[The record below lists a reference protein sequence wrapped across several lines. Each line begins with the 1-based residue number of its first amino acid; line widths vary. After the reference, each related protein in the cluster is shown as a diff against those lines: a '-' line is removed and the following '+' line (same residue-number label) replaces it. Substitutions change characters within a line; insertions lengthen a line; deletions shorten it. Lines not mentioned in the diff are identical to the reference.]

1 MKIASRLMLGATV
14 LTALAVVGSA
24 GTTGWL
30 ALNHSSQAVEAALQR
45 QFQTT
50 AAGREEALLRQFES
64 FGELLQ
70 SQAHSRMTQEAL
82 YGFVRPFDSYRYEV
96 PATINIAEL
105 REQLGHWYQDE
116 YIPFHRRNGEYRNE
130 RTPDWQGWLD
140 NMAHDALLLTD
151 QPRWTGCF
159 ASDGRSSRQ
168 HHLFPAA
175 PQVPRQLSRSG
186 GAFRF

>member
-96 PATINIAEL
+96 PATINIAERSEEHTSEL
-105 REQLGHWYQDE
+105 QSRGH
-116 YIPFHRRNGEYRNE
+116 RVCR
-130 RTPDWQGWLD
+130 
-140 NMAHDALLLTD
+140 LLLHSEHGPDET
-151 QPRWTGCF
+151 RT
-159 ASDGRSSRQ
+159 RS
-168 HHLFPAA
+168 P
-175 PQVPRQLSRSG
+175 
-186 GAFRF
+186 

>member
-116 YIPFHRRNGEYRNE
+116 YIPFHRRTANIEMSVHRIGKAGWTTWRMKRYCFSIITYRP
-130 RTPDWQGWLD
+130 TPVDRVL
-140 NMAHDALLLTD
+140 
-151 QPRWTGCF
+151 CI
-159 ASDGRSSRQ
+159 
-168 HHLFPAA
+168 
-175 PQVPRQLSRSG
+175 
-186 GAFRF
+186 